1 MFRRA
6 VYCTDVGDCLG
17 VGRRVVKSRIPVG
30 DCLDIGERVMKSRIS
45 AGDYHRDADL
55 AMFSRFRLQGRFFR
69 IADFQRF
76 CWEIIRRRLFFPQS
90 PMSDVGERTRIR
102 RIRHFYRNHRAR
114 EDPSSRRSHA
124 NRLRHTPAT
133 SGIVE
138 SAAHRA
144 EACTGMREGIHARHA
159 RAVKQSSRRAE
170 HSPRR
175 IGAFGLFG
183 CVATP
188 VPPRIRPRVLRAA

>member
-1 MFRRA
+1 MLICRCFPDFGYR
-6 VYCTDVGDCLG
+6 GDF
-17 VGRRVVKSRIPVG
+17 S
-30 DCLDIGERVMKSRIS
+30 ESRIS
-45 AGDYHRDADL
+45 NDSAG
-55 AMFSRFRLQGRFFR
+55 RLSAGRT
-69 IADFQRF
+69 I
-76 CWEIIRRRLFFPQS
+76 FPQS
-90 PMSDVGERTRIR
+90 PTSDVGERTRIR
-102 RIRHFYRNHRAR
+102 RIRHFSRNHRAR
-114 EDPSSRRSHA
+114 EDPSSGRNHA

-159 RAVKQSSRRAE
+159 RAVKRSSWRAE
-170 HSPRR
+170 HSSRR